1 MVIIKQVGRPKKK
14 RKIGVFE
21 NFTSGKLPR
30 HFLGVTCGSC
40 GNTGH
45 NARGYTGQGGTASS
59 SQAHGRSSASA
70 GRGRGTGLG
79 IGARSSDGRCRRRGI
94 QDKGN
99 GAVAGRVGLG
109 AVGGRGSG
117 VRKKMAA
124 KRK

>member
-21 NFTSGKLPR
+21 TFKDGKLPR
-30 HFLGVTCGSC
+30 NFLGVTCGSC
-40 GNTGH
+40 GNVGH
-45 NARGYTGQGGTASS
+45 NARGCTGQGGTASS
-59 SQAHGRSSASA
+59 SQAQGRSSASA

-79 IGARSSDGRCRRRGI
+79 RGARSSEGRGRGRGI
-94 QDKGN
+94 QGRGN

-117 VRKKMAA
+117 VRKKMVA